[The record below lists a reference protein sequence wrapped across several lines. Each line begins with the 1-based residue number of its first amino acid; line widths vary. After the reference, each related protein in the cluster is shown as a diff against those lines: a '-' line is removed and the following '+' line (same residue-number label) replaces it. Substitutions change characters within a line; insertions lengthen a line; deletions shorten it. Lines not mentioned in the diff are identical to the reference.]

1 MDAQLDINPTME
13 QLAPARE
20 EDFPIQEQ
28 ALYPVMFQNER
39 PAADI
44 LAERLAEG
52 GSGTASPF
60 FLP

>member
-1 MDAQLDINPTME
+1 MTIPTHPDLTRIE
-13 QLAPARE
+13 TLSERE
-20 EDFPIQEQ
+20 ENFPMQEQ
-28 ALYPVMFQNER
+28 ALYPVMIQNER

-52 GSGTASPF
+52 GSGAASPF